1 MINLFLPCL
10 IVSLITYK
18 LLLISNNKIDKNIL
32 NIIFFGQQILLISSI
47 FKLNKLIEVS
57 HLMYSISLVIGTL
70 FFKEKYNL
78 LFILVTLLVTIS
90 TRNYYNDCLF
100 YLANGHTKIFDIDVN
115 FDYIVYS
122 CIIICLYKLYFL

>member
-10 IVSLITYK
+10 IVTLITYR
-18 LLLISNNKIDKNIL
+18 LLFISNNKIDKNIL
-32 NIIFFGQQILLISSI
+32 NIMFLGQKILLFSSI

-57 HLMYSISLVIGTL
+57 HLMYSITLVIGAL
-70 FFKEKYNL
+70 FFKEKHNI
-78 LFILVTLLVTIS
+78 LFILILLLVTLI

-115 FDYIVYS
+115 FDYIVYL
-122 CIIICLYKLYFL
+122 CIIICLYKLYKL

>member
-10 IVSLITYK
+10 IITLITCR
-18 LLLISNNKIDKNIL
+18 LLIISNNKIDKNIL
-32 NIIFFGQQILLISSI
+32 NVMFFGQKILLISSI

-57 HLMYSISLVIGTL
+57 RLMYSITLVIGTL
-70 FFKEKYNL
+70 FFKEKHNI
-78 LFILVTLLVTIS
+78 LFILATLLVTIS

-100 YLANGHTKIFDIDVN
+100 YLENGHTKIFDIDVN

-122 CIIICLYKLYFL
+122 CIIICLYKLYKL

>member
-100 YLANGHTKIFDIDVN
+100 YLANEHTKIFDIDVN

>member
-10 IVSLITYK
+10 IVTLITCR

-32 NIIFFGQQILLISSI
+32 NIMFFGQKILLFSSI

-57 HLMYSISLVIGTL
+57 RLMYSITLVIGAL
-70 FFKEKYNL
+70 FFKEKHNI
-78 LFILVTLLVTIS
+78 LFILILLLVTIA

-100 YLANGHTKIFDIDVN
+100 YMTNDNTEIIDINVN
-115 FDYIVYS
+115 FDYIVYL
-122 CIIICLYKLYFL
+122 CIIICLYKLYKL

>member
-1 MINLFLPCL
+1 MTNLFLPCL

-32 NIIFFGQQILLISSI
+32 NVIFLGQKILLFSSI
-47 FKLNKLIEVS
+47 FKLNKLIEIS
-57 HLMYSISLVIGTL
+57 HYIYSISLVIGTL

-78 LFILVTLLVTIS
+78 LFILATLLVTIA

-100 YLANGHTKIFDIDVN
+100 YMANDNTEIIDIN

-122 CIIICLYKLYFL
+122 CIIICLYKLYKL